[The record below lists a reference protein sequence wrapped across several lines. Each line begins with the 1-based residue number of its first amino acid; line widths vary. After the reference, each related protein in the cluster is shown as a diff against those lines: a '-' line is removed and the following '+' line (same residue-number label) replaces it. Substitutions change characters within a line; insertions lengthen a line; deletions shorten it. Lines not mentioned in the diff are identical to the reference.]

1 MHKLVNADLFPVV
14 SLSLA
19 KMTTGCR
26 HTHTFI
32 VFRHNCHKFFFLL
45 IQIISLT
52 VYGMKEQNIH
62 LSLVSRKFTGGFNSQ
77 VVLGYYVIIC

>member
-1 MHKLVNADLFPVV
+1 MHELVNADLFPVV

-32 VFRHNCHKFFFLL
+32 VFRSNCHEFVFPFNINNFFD
-45 IQIISLT
+45 SLWNERT
-52 VYGMKEQNIH
+52 KYSFK
-62 LSLVSRKFTGGFNSQ
+62 LGFKKIYWW
-77 VVLGYYVIIC
+77 L

>member
-1 MHKLVNADLFPVV
+1 MHELVNADLFPVV

-32 VFRHNCHKFFFLL
+32 VFRPNSHEFFFLL
-45 IQIISLT
+45 IYIISLT
-52 VYGMKEQNIH
+52 VYGMKEQTIH
-62 LSLVSRKFTGGFNSQ
+62 LTWFQENLLVALIVKWF
-77 VVLGYYVIIC
+77 LGITL